1 MLLEFLWNI
10 IFSINWHKFFG
21 ITKGVAWGN
30 LITVL
35 SLFPLP
41 FETLH
46 MKSMIT
52 FFHCFYVYASC
63 LPLDKSCDSEPV
75 SNILKECVWG
85 EARMWW
91 AAKLPRL
98 LESILGSLTEFTA
111 GEQLCPCTA
120 SLVSSDQNKERIQR
134 GRGRKSHKSSLFHSL
149 NQQQVGR
156 AAALLRYSLPC
167 STRTKSLS
175 WAELITWLSMGN

>member
-10 IFSINWHKFFG
+10 IFNVDWHKFFG
-21 ITKGVAWGN
+21 MTKEVAWGI

-46 MKSMIT
+46 VKSMIT
-52 FFHCFYVYASC
+52 FFHCFYVYMIC

-75 SNILKECVWG
+75 FNKLTFLKECVWG

-91 AAKLPRL
+91 AAELPRL
-98 LESILGSLTEFTA
+98 LGSTLGSLTEITA
-111 GEQLCPCTA
+111 GEQLYPCTA
-120 SLVSSDQNKERIQR
+120 GSVSSDQTQREGAEREGKKTSQVFPFPFSQPTAGREGSCSAEIQPFP
-134 GRGRKSHKSSLFHSL
+134 L
-149 NQQQVGR
+149 QQD
-156 AAALLRYSLPC
+156 
-167 STRTKSLS
+167 
-175 WAELITWLSMGN
+175 

>member
-10 IFSINWHKFFG
+10 IFSINWHKFFWNDKEG
-21 ITKGVAWGN
+21 CLGKFN
-30 LITVL
+30 YS

-75 SNILKECVWG
+75 INILKECVWG

-91 AAKLPRL
+91 AAKLSRL
-98 LESILGSLTEFTA
+98 LESILGSFTEFTA

-120 SLVSSDQNKERIQR
+120 SSVSSDQTQREEAERKKKSQVFPFSFSQPTAGKE
-134 GRGRKSHKSSLFHSL
+134 GS
-149 NQQQVGR
+149 
-156 AAALLRYSLPC
+156 C
-167 STRTKSLS
+167 S
-175 WAELITWLSMGN
+175 AEI